1 MTQNQQFLQDFQTS
15 MNKLNGMNQVIQNSL
30 QQKKDFSDKLIAK
43 LKEINDKITNLA
55 GEINKLK
62 TSLDGLNGQV
72 KSNTDSVSD
81 KDKQIA
87 SLTQRVTALEAEK
100 QQIAQQLTDFQK
112 QANDNKNAFQQKIDS
127 DESQIRKLTEDN
139 TALKNQSD
147 ALTAELANKGDN
159 QNQHAEQIK
168 QQTDNFQK
176 QLASQEQANQT
187 QINELMAKIKDCD
200 DKMLELQTQLKN
212 KTDEAATHA
221 QTITDTQ
228 NTGANQITQL
238 NEQISQLKSQNDDL
252 IKRIIAATEAINL
265 ATDNLE
271 KLSNS
276 VPNQQSEQYISKLFL
291 EIEQSIQNI
300 SNIIQGKNSQP
311 ITQINPDELISIMPQ
326 GETTPVQ
333 VSFKD
338 IVIGV
343 QRKAGQG
350 GNVQKYKDALIELR
364 QAKTIQDVIP
374 ILSRNN
380 IAYKNGAIMG
390 GKKTKKIR
398 KQKGG
403 FIYRNNTKRR
413 SISSSSSRRT
423 TSSRK
428 SN

>member
-43 LKEINDKITNLA
+43 LKEINDKIKNLA
-55 GEINKLK
+55 GEINQLK

-72 KSNTDSVSD
+72 KSNSDSVTD

-87 SLTQRVTALEAEK
+87 LTQRVTSLEAEK

-112 QANDNKNAFQQKIDS
+112 QSNDNKNALQQKIDS

-147 ALTAELANKGDN
+147 ALTAELSNKGDN

-350 GNVQKYKDALIELR
+350 GNVQKYKDALTELR